1 MKKLFAVMLTLVM
14 ILSVLPVLADEYTPA
29 EPKTDADAKEY
40 AGEWVCH
47 YAIVNKEMIN
57 ADENPEPLGINTAFT
72 MKITENSVVVA
83 GMKELGTDPLPL
95 VFVDGTYCFEPEE
108 GVRVFTLRLLEDGNF
123 SLTFDMMELSPVF
136 FFFPAAGE

>member
-1 MKKLFAVMLTLVM
+1 MKKTLAVLLALLM
-14 ILSVLPVLADEYTPA
+14 ILSALPALADGYTPA
-29 EPKTDADAKEY
+29 EPKADAAAEEY

-57 ADENPEPLGINTAFT
+57 ADENPEPLGIDTAFT
-72 MKITENSVVVA
+72 MKITEDSVVVA

-108 GVRVFTLRLLEDGNF
+108 GVRVFTIRLLEDGNF

-136 FFFPAAGE
+136 FFFPVAGE